1 MAKGRP
7 RKQGVKRTKTG
18 RISQAA
24 DALTENLDPIQTRMR
39 LFGLSEK
46 DARDQ
51 KAATY
56 LGRLY
61 LTGELG
67 RDRPYIDAMWDAAQE
82 YLRVYEA
89 FQRAVK
95 SPDALRSGAGG
106 GDQGESDN
114 YAGWCQSA
122 IQRKEAAERAI
133 QVEQGIH
140 RGANLW
146 AALDYIVVRNEQH
159 PHMVGDA
166 RIVLNALAHHF
177 GLLGKTKRALDGAPQ
192 IAA

>member
-1 MAKGRP
+1 MGNKGRP
-7 RKQGVKRTKTG
+7 RKTGVKRTKSG

-24 DALTENLDPIQTRMR
+24 GDYAENLDPIQTRMR
-39 LFGLSEK
+39 LYGLSEK

-56 LGRLY
+56 IGRLY

-67 RDRPYIDAMWDAAQE
+67 KRPHSDAMWDAAQE

-122 IQRKEAAERAI
+122 IERHENA
-133 QVEQGIH
+133 VKAVRREQELH
-140 RGANLW
+140 RGANMW
-146 AALDYIVVRNEQH
+146 AALDYIIVRNEQH
-159 PHMVGDA
+159 PYMVGDA
-166 RIVLNALAHHF
+166 RLALNCLAHHF
-177 GLLGKTKRALDGAPQ
+177 GLMGKARRGVDSTPQ